1 MHTSSLRFLL
11 FPLFLLALVGGCTAA
26 QGPGPATLPADSAAA
41 PSPMTPPPGWLSYAD
56 AQNRYT
62 VHFPEGW
69 VVTSGQDAAN
79 TTHFIYLDAADE
91 ADRAGISVVVQ
102 GPAQELAT
110 VAAAANQTI
119 AEQPNVLNL
128 WMTDEQAVEIGGLRG
143 LRQTLRYELAGQ
155 AMAQQVVYLGHWR
168 YTFAISLM
176 VTDENLATYAPTFER
191 FVQSFQ
197 ASAAR

>member
-1 MHTSSLRFLL
+1 
-11 FPLFLLALVGGCTAA
+11 
-26 QGPGPATLPADSAAA
+26 
-41 PSPMTPPPGWLSYAD
+41 MTPPSGWLSYAD

-62 VHFPEGW
+62 VHYPEGW

-79 TTHFIYLDAADE
+79 TTHFIYLDAADQ

-102 GPAQELAT
+102 GAAQELAT

-128 WMTDEQAVEIGGLRG
+128 AIVDEQPLEIGGLRG
-143 LRQTLRYELAGQ
+143 LRQTLRYELAGR
-155 AMAQQVVYLGHWR
+155 AMAQQVVYLGQWR

-176 VTDENLATYAPTFER
+176 VTDENLATYAPIFEQ

-197 ASAAR
+197 APSAR